1 MKLIRHVNQKRPV
14 EALFR
19 SLSLV
24 LLDNASA
31 EYTFIVRFFS
41 APPEAVP
48 PSRLESRNMSPAPPE
63 LASSTHAPVTPAHK
77 FDRKDSTL
85 SMLSVGPSVE
95 GNRSPLGAPS
105 PRLGPDDSIS
115 EAGDNP
121 TIGHRSIAGS
131 PMPRP
136 ASRIARGGRQ
146 DSFVSFRN
154 GSVTGGSSPLGLS
167 RGGDLPK
174 DSKREMEAIWH
185 QVFDPALEYC
195 EVRST

>member
-1 MKLIRHVNQKRPV
+1 MQADFPRQKRPV

-41 APPEAVP
+41 APPETVP
-48 PSRLESRNMSPAPPE
+48 SSRLASRNMSPAPSD
-63 LASSTHAPVTPAHK
+63 LASSTHAPVPAHK

-85 SMLSVGPSVE
+85 SMLSVNHSVE
-95 GNRSPLGAPS
+95 GNRSPVAGPS

-115 EAGDNP
+115 EAGDDP
-121 TIGHRSIAGS
+121 TIGRRSVAS
-131 PMPRP
+131 PIPRP

-154 GSVTGGSSPLGLS
+154 GSVTAGSSPLGLS